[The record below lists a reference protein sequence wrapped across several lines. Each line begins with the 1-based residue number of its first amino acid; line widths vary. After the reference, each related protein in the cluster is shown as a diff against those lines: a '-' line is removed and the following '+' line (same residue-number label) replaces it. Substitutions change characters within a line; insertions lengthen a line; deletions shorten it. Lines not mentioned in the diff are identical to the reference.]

1 MDSISILKSI
11 LGGNATK
18 SSRVEEIQ
26 KRQSS
31 SSQAAPS
38 MGDIL
43 GSILG
48 GGKPAPKSPGSQ
60 GHQGTPVNPTSTG
73 STDEIGSKLEEM
85 LGVDGAGS
93 SARSPA
99 PSRGTTRATSTSE
112 SDPIPGI
119 NSRRRPRRR
128 EPESD
133 QATTLI
139 RAMCNAAKVDGD
151 IDRTEQQAILDRIG
165 KVGKEELEFVRNEL
179 NAPLNIDDYC
189 DSVPDNLAEQAY
201 AFSVLGIKLDSL
213 AEAAYLGRL
222 AANLELETKTCNEI
236 HKKMGAPALYSGAS

>member
-26 KRQSS
+26 KRQGGGA
-31 SSQAAPS
+31 QAGPS

-48 GGKPAPKSPGSQ
+48 GGKPAPSRTQ
-60 GHQGTPVNPTSTG
+60 TTSTSNPADPGDLG
-73 STDEIGSKLEEM
+73 STLEEM
-85 LGVDGAGS
+85 LGVDGKGASAPRSTSPQGS
-93 SARSPA
+93 SNP
-99 PSRGTTRATSTSE
+99 TSGG
-112 SDPIPGI
+112 DLIPGI
-119 NSRRRPRRR
+119 NQRQRQRTRKP
-128 EPESD
+128 EPD

-151 IDRTEQQAILDRIG
+151 IDRAEQKAILDRIG
-165 KVGKEELEFVRNEL
+165 DVGKDEIAFVQREL
-179 NAPLNIDDYC
+179 NAPLDIDDYS
-189 DSVPDNLAEQAY
+189 DTVPDNLAQQAY

-213 AEAAYLGRL
+213 TEAAYLGRL
-222 AANLELETKTCNEI
+222 AANLELDTKTCNEI
-236 HKKMGAPALYSGAS
+236 HKKLGAPCLYADAS